1 MYRNGTTF
9 SNFIQNHPKN
19 PYRYVSKYKRHVLFT
34 LYRNVL
40 YHNVVHPF
48 CDRYGPLPPL
58 FIRQCSKDIIAFFH
72 YIMLVGGNFLQWILH
87 IIVFIIFS
95 AIYETRLS
103 DITVQNHFDTKRSVA
118 TLFRFVAYF
127 GCVRIEDSSGNRFVL
142 NGIQRIACFI
152 LFFYIVPET
161 FCTVTSCT
169 HEAIRY
175 TL

>member
-1 MYRNGTTF
+1 MSQEWNRLPVDLDPSAMRKSVTNVQLLP
-9 SNFIQNHPKN
+9 SNL
-19 PYRYVSKYKRHVLFT
+19 VLF
-34 LYRNVL
+34 LYDVR
-40 YHNVVHPF
+40 
-48 CDRYGPLPPL
+48 PLTAAC
-58 FIRQCSKDIIAFFH
+58 I
-72 YIMLVGGNFLQWILH
+72 GGL
-87 IIVFIIFS
+87 S
-95 AIYETRLS
+95 GGALS
-103 DITVQNHFDTKRSVA
+103 DVTVQKHFGTKRSVA